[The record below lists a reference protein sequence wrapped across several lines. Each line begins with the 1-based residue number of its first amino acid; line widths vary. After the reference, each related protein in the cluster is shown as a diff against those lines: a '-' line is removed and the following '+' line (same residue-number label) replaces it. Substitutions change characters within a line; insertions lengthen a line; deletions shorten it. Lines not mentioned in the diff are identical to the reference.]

1 MSEMLFDPDKR
12 TRIDEGT
19 TVPTG
24 DTGRAH
30 KMCRDEVAKLQKQGN
45 VVRHVGVRKNRSGRS
60 HQCIQE
66 FELDE
71 QIVYLT

>member
-1 MSEMLFDPDKR
+1 MGEMLFDPDKG

-30 KMCRDEVAKLQKQGN
+30 KLCRAEVSRLQKQGN
-45 VVRHVGVRKNRSGRS
+45 VVRHVGVRKNRSWRS

-66 FELDE
+66 FEVDE
-71 QIVYLT
+71 